1 MNGDY
6 VALGE
11 EGGISH
17 MTVLSVRETLGFNIW
32 KLVQNISIGGLQVDI
47 VQVPSV

>member
-1 MNGDY
+1 MNRAY

-11 EGGISH
+11 EGDMSH

-47 VQVPSV
+47 IQVPSA